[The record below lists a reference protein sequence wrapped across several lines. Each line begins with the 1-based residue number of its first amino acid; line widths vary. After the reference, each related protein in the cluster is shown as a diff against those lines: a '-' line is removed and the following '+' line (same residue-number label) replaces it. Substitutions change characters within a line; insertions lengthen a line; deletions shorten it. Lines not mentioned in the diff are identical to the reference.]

1 MNDFKQKSDANKGSV
16 DEVGKL
22 IRHVGAREAV
32 APERF
37 DRAHKKVLEHWEQV
51 VAEQRQAARPNRFT
65 RFAVAASMLMVAGL
79 VTILWNQRDA
89 GPAGNLAKVDRVV
102 GTVMVEGSPLTDASH
117 VKAGAVISTG
127 QDGRVALRM
136 ADGQS
141 LRLDTSTDIRIVS
154 ASRLALRA
162 GAIFV
167 DSDFAEPQA
176 SIQVQTPLGV
186 ASDIGTRF
194 QVRLRDDVLIV
205 GVADGLVKV
214 AHDDGPS
221 HAVDRGYS
229 LALDAAGGAQKS
241 ELDDTSQDWAWV
253 DTIVPEFNIEGATLE
268 QYLRWYA
275 HERGLELQWS
285 DRESQINAR
294 NTGLSGSIQGADLD
308 ESLELVKRIAPF
320 RHEVTGDRLLV
331 AVE

>member
-1 MNDFKQKSDANKGSV
+1 DS
-16 DEVGKL
+16 
-22 IRHVGAREAV
+22 
-32 APERF
+32 
-37 DRAHKKVLEHWEQV
+37 
-51 VAEQRQAARPNRFT
+51 
-65 RFAVAASMLMVAGL
+65 
-79 VTILWNQRDA
+79 
-89 GPAGNLAKVDRVV
+89 
-102 GTVMVEGSPLTDASH
+102 
-117 VKAGAVISTG
+117 
-127 QDGRVALRM
+127 
-136 ADGQS
+136 
-141 LRLDTSTDIRIVS
+141 STDIRIVS

-194 QVRLRDDVLIV
+194 QVRLLDDVLIV

-214 AHDDGPS
+214 ARDDGPS